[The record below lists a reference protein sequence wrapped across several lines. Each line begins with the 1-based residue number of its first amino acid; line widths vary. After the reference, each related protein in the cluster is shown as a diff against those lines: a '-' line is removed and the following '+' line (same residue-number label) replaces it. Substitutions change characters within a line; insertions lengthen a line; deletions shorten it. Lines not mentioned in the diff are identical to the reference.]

1 MKKQTGIWVDAQ
13 TWQAYRSL
21 CSREKLRPAEPL
33 EKFIRFVLRDGS
45 ALSVMNWLENADK
58 AEGLEAYARVLLNWY
73 KNGTWWINVTD
84 EDEAPIEPMPLSAL
98 KEVPD
103 PGLRKEIE
111 DALTIKPAPD
121 EKPKAQVNAEKEIT
135 KKIDGLRELVS
146 KSE

>member
-1 MKKQTGIWVDAQ
+1 
-13 TWQAYRSL
+13 
-21 CSREKLRPAEPL
+21 
-33 EKFIRFVLRDGS
+33 
-45 ALSVMNWLENADK
+45 
-58 AEGLEAYARVLLNWY
+58 LEAYARVLLNWY

-84 EDEAPIEPMPLSAL
+84 EDEAPIEPMLLSAL

-135 KKIDGLRELVS
+135 RKIDGLRELVS

>member
-21 CSREKLRPAEPL
+21 CSREKLRRAEPL

-84 EDEAPIEPMPLSAL
+84 EDEAPIEPMLLSAL
-98 KEVPD
+98 KEVPE

-121 EKPKAQVNAEKEIT
+121 EKPKARVNAEKETT
-135 KKIDGLRELVS
+135 KKIDGLRGLVS